1 MKVLIVEDDLEIQD
15 LVNYFLKK
23 EGFKTE
29 KTDNGLEALRL
40 LKKDK
45 FDFIILDL
53 MLPQL
58 SGNHVAKIVKE
69 MPEEYG
75 NPFIIILTAKTQ
87 IEDVL
92 EGFSLGADD
101 YLKKPFDP
109 RELIVRIK
117 KISQQNKIQTSNL
130 YQFHSLILDDLKHL
144 VSINDMEIELSK
156 KEYDLLFLLLRNKGL
171 VISRD
176 KILDEIWGTSYYSGD
191 RSVDVYIS
199 KLREKLP
206 EIAGYIKTIK
216 GVGYKLDEK
225 NF

>member
-1 MKVLIVEDDLEIQD
+1 MKVLIVEDDLEIQN

-23 EGFKTE
+23 EGYRTE
-29 KTDNGLEALRL
+29 KTDNGLDALKL

-45 FDFIILDL
+45 FDFVILDL

-75 NPFIIILTAKTQ
+75 SPFIIMLSAKVQ

-109 RELIVRIK
+109 RELIARIK
-117 KISQQNKIQTSNL
+117 RISLQNQIQTSSL
-130 YQFHSLILDDLKHL
+130 YQFHSLILDDKKHL
-144 VSINDMEIELSK
+144 VLIDDTEIELSK
-156 KEYDLLFLLLRNKGL
+156 KEYDLLFFLLRNKGL

-176 KILDEIWGTSYYSGD
+176 KILDEVWGTSYYLGD
-191 RSVDVYIS
+191 RTVDVYVS

-206 EIAGYIKTIK
+206 QISSYIKTIK

-225 NF
+225 NS